1 MTLPRT
7 CTICVHPEAKLL
19 DQRLV
24 SGEAFRHIAAR
35 FEVSTGSLQRHKA
48 AHLPASLTKARDA
61 EEVIRADDLL
71 DQARSLQEKA
81 LSILSKAEAAG
92 DLRGALGA
100 IRESRGNLELL
111 AKMLA
116 LGNKNEASVNPVYV
130 PEVGYDINAL
140 MNDPELRGMV
150 LEVDQRMRALTG
162 GKGSLEG
169 VVE

>member
-1 MTLPRT
+1 
-7 CTICVHPEAKLL
+7 
-19 DQRLV
+19 LV

-35 FEVSTGSLQRHKA
+35 FAVSTGSLQRHKA

-61 EEVIRADDLL
+61 EEIIKADDLL

-111 AKMLA
+111 AKMLG
-116 LGNKNEASVNPVYV
+116 LGHKDRAANPVYV
-130 PEVGYDINAL
+130 PEVGYD
-140 MNDPELRGMV
+140 MNELLKNPEVREMV
-150 LEVDQRMRALTG
+150 LALDAKMRALTG
-162 GKGSLEG
+162 GEGIILEG
-169 VVE
+169 AVTNVK